1 MERKRGIVA
10 FLFLDEKVYNFVWIF
25 YIINVNNVVHENP
38 YEVSMIKSFSY
49 TNAKVHTTVR
59 ICNVVHES
67 PTEYRG
73 FDYNKMTRAEQELVN
88 KIYPN
93 DHKPTPVPTEYHKV
107 SELNYEQLGIP
118 KELFTKAYRVFKKC
132 KCF

>member
-1 MERKRGIVA
+1 
-10 FLFLDEKVYNFVWIF
+10 
-25 YIINVNNVVHENP
+25 
-38 YEVSMIKSFSY
+38 MIKSFSY
-49 TNAKVHTTVR
+49 TNAKGHTTVR

-93 DHKPTPVPTEYHKV
+93 DHKPTPVPTEFHKV
-107 SELNYEQLGIP
+107 SELDYDQLGIP